1 MTNLN
6 LLRSAQL
13 LRDALTSWTEILH
26 YEEARVEQKNVEMQ
40 MKTNGLAVSQQI
52 SGDQD
57 SGGCLVGGVCAD
69 NVPRRRRRKKKENTP
84 TPGVAPGV

>member
-13 LRDALTSWTEILH
+13 LRNALTSWTEILH

-57 SGGCLVGGVCAD
+57 SGGCLVGGVLVVHAKRLYD
-69 NVPRRRRRKKKENTP
+69 LVLDGNR
-84 TPGVAPGV
+84 